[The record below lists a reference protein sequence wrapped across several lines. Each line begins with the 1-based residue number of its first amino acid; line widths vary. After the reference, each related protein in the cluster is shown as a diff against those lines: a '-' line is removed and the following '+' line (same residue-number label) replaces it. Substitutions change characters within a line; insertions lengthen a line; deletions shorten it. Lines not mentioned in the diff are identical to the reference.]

1 MSMIAISTP
10 QIAHVI
16 ASDPHPLPFD
26 PSLAIR
32 SFLLRRS
39 RGNILVYGAPGS
51 GSDDAWIANAGGITR
66 RYLGHG
72 HESMFAGDTVD
83 APTFAHDEDR
93 RSIERELPV
102 KAGFKKRHAL
112 DEDFEVIPIPG
123 HTPGSTAYLWDNGT
137 QRLLFTGDSIYLR
150 DGEWRGAV
158 LDSSDRDAYVES
170 LELIRGLDFDLLV
183 PWAATRGE
191 PYVAHTDTAD
201 REQRIDAILERV
213 RAGASG

>member
-1 MSMIAISTP
+1 MLTTQIDLNGLLPST
-10 QIAHVI
+10 
-16 ASDPHPLPFD
+16 STPLPFA

-39 RGNILVYGAPGS
+39 RGNLLIYGAPTA
-51 GSDDAWIANAGGITR
+51 DFVNAGGITR

-72 HESMFAGDTVD
+72 HEAMFADDTLE
-83 APTFAHDEDR
+83 APTFAHASDR

-102 KAGFKKRHAL
+102 KAGFTKRHVL

-123 HTPGSTAYLWDNGT
+123 HTPGSTAYLWDSGEH
-137 QRLLFTGDSIYLR
+137 RMLFTADSLYLADGD
-150 DGEWRGAV
+150 WRGAV
-158 LDSSDRDAYVES
+158 LDSSDRAAYIES
-170 LELIRGLDFDLLV
+170 LELIRELDFNILV

-191 PYVAHTDTAD
+191 AYFSLTDRAD

-213 RAGASG
+213 RDGASG